1 MARKLTLRGSFAK
14 LANSA
19 WVILGAA
26 VVGWAITQTTF
37 WHHVELKIFDYLVVR
52 SAPGKVELPIT
63 IIGIDETTFEAL
75 KTPWPLPRRHHAR
88 LIENLKAAN
97 VAVIAFDIAMPELT
111 TPADDDSLVAAIQSF
126 RRVVLAA
133 DHSFRDSGAVR
144 QWFRVDPH
152 ELFRLA
158 GALQGYSSMEVD
170 GDAVL
175 RRVPLVN
182 DAFWRAVVSE
192 FEKVHPGVA
201 QITEASADMRIR
213 YLGGPQTF
221 TYVPYHQ
228 MLDPD
233 RHLGPKWREFFQ
245 DNIVLVGRRVNVIQD
260 VGAAQAEAYQTP
272 FFFRT
277 REFMPRVEAHA
288 NLIAN
293 MVAGETL
300 REAPPLWA
308 LGALALSVLVGLA
321 FMRGWHPVRS
331 GILLAVMLLALG
343 ALEYGLFDRMRLWL
357 PAAGAMMTLFL
368 MYGSQ
373 GAVAF
378 LAVQRQRREI
388 RNAFSMYVSP
398 AVVDQLSAQPER
410 LKVGGERREL
420 TIMFT
425 DLAGFTTIAE
435 GFAPEV
441 VANIVNRQLTDMTR
455 IIFAHG
461 APTVDKFLGD
471 GIMAFWGAPLPDDRH
486 SEHAVLAAIAMQ
498 ARMHTLAEEI
508 ARDTGVRLS
517 MRIGI
522 NRGECVVG
530 NVGGDRKIE
539 YTVMGDAVNLAS
551 RLEGVNK
558 VYGTPILVSEAVVCA
573 VSNPMRFREVDTVR
587 VKGRNVGIA
596 VFTPCADETLVKGH
610 AAALAA
616 YRAGHLDAAESAFR
630 ELVERYP
637 GDSIAFSFLERIAV
651 YRSAGLPSDWDGVH
665 TLDEK

>member
-1 MARKLTLRGSFAK
+1 MARNLSLRGSFVK
-14 LANSA
+14 LANTV
-19 WVILGAA
+19 WVILGASF
-26 VVGWAITQTTF
+26 VGWAITQTTF
-37 WHHVELKIFDYLVVR
+37 WRHVELKIFDYLVVY

-75 KTPWPLPRRHHAR
+75 KATWPLPRRHHAR
-88 LIENLKAAN
+88 LIENLRAAN
-97 VAVIAFDIAMPELT
+97 VAVVAFDIAMPDLT
-111 TPADDDSLVAAIQSF
+111 TPAEDDPFVAAIQGF
-126 RRVVLAA
+126 GRVVLAA

-152 ELFRLA
+152 DMFRLA

-175 RRVPLVN
+175 RKVPTVN
-182 DAFWRAVVSE
+182 DAFWRAVISE
-192 FEKVHPGVA
+192 FEKVQPGVA

-272 FFFRT
+272 FFFKT

-300 REAPPLWA
+300 REAPPSWA
-308 LGALALSVLVGLA
+308 LGAFGFSVLVGLVL
-321 FMRGWHPVRS
+321 MRGWHPVRS
-331 GILLAVMLLALG
+331 GVLLALMLLALG
-343 ALEYGLFDRMRLWL
+343 GLEYGLFDRLRLWL
-357 PAAGAMMTLFL
+357 PAMGAMMTLAL

-378 LAVQRQRREI
+378 IAEQRQRREI
-388 RNAFSMYVSP
+388 RNLFSTYVSP
-398 AVVDQLSAQPER
+398 TVVDRLVSQPEA
-410 LKVGGERREL
+410 LKLGGERCEM

-425 DLAGFTTIAE
+425 DLAGFTTISE
-435 GFAPEV
+435 GFPPEV
-441 VANIVNRQLTDMTR
+441 VADIVNRQLTDMTR
-455 IIFAHG
+455 IIYTHG
-461 APTVDKFLGD
+461 GTVDKFLGD
-471 GIMAFWGAPLPDDRH
+471 GIMAFWGAPLPDEKQ
-486 SEHAVLAAIAMQ
+486 SEHAVLTAMAMQ
-498 ARMHTLAEEI
+498 ERMRSLADEIEAETGARLN
-508 ARDTGVRLS
+508 

-530 NVGGDRKIE
+530 NIGTENKRE
-539 YTVMGDAVNLAS
+539 YTVMGDTVNLAS

-558 VYGTPILVSEAVVCA
+558 VYNTPILVSEAVAAA
-573 VSNPMRFREVDTVR
+573 VSNPVLFREVDTVQ
-587 VKGRNVGIA
+587 VKGKNVGITI
-596 VFTPCADETLVKGH
+596 FTPCTDGALIALH
-610 AAALAA
+610 AEALKA
-616 YRAGHLDAAESAFR
+616 YRAGDLDVAESAFR
-630 ELVERYP
+630 RLTERYP
-637 GDSIAFSFLERIAV
+637 GDPIAASFLDRIAE
-651 YRSAGLPSDWDGVH
+651 YRRGGLPSQWDGVNV
-665 TLDEK
+665 LDEK